1 MALERWLWKT
11 QGIRIRGGEPSKLG
25 LSTPYFV
32 RKQDID
38 RYLAA
43 FDQYKKT
50 AAQRSETASTS
61 ELSSPAGA
69 PVGV

>member
-1 MALERWLWKT
+1 MALEHWMWKT

-32 RKQDID
+32 RKKDID

-50 AAQRSETASTS
+50 AA
-61 ELSSPAGA
+61 
-69 PVGV
+69 